1 VSNSQTSLTFR
12 FEERLLLLR
21 ETLLGAH
28 SVLIYSETCLF
39 QERISATLTAAAAN
53 RCEIDRKI
61 SKSTTVMILLLFCA
75 TQAPRSLL
83 LLLFVTFVCVITQSK
98 VTAKA
103 TVIIIFVLSLGVET
117 RLPGVKDFVRR
128 RRWRF

>member
-1 VSNSQTSLTFR
+1 LFVSGENLSNT
-12 FEERLLLLR
+12 
-21 ETLLGAH
+21 A
-28 SVLIYSETCLF
+28 
-39 QERISATLTAAAAN
+39 AAAAAN

-61 SKSTTVMILLLFCA
+61 SKSTTVMILLLLCA
-75 TQAPRSLL
+75 TQAPLSLL

-98 VTAKA
+98 VIATA

-117 RLPGVKDFVRR
+117 RLPGVTDFVRR